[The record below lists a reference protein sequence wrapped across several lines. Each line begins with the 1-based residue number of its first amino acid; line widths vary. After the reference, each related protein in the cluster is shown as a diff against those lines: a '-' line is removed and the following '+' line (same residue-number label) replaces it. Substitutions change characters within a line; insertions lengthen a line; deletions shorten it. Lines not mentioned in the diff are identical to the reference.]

1 MRMPG
6 SEKPRTTDRKDDPNR
21 LIYVSALVAGVLF
34 ALGFWAALLVAI
46 FTGDFTFG
54 GLLVTVLVSVSAGLG
69 FAGWRRR
76 VPLSWAAL
84 VVLLAT
90 MALSRT
96 VAGYRVSS

>member
-1 MRMPG
+1 MRMPR
-6 SEKPRTTDRKDDPNR
+6 SENLRTTDRKDDPNR
-21 LIYVSALVAGVLF
+21 LIYVSALAAGVLF
-34 ALGFWAALLVAI
+34 ALGYWAALLVAI

-54 GLLVTVLVSVSAGLG
+54 GLLVTALVSVSAGLG
-69 FAGWRRR
+69 FAGWRQKR

-96 VAGYRVSS
+96 VGG

>member
-6 SEKPRTTDRKDDPNR
+6 SEKPRTTDHRNDPNR
-21 LIYVSALVAGVLF
+21 PIYGSALAAGVLF

-54 GLLVTVLVSVSAGLG
+54 GLLVTLLVSVSAVLG
-69 FAGWRRR
+69 FVGWRRQR
-76 VPLSWAAL
+76 VLLSWAAL

-96 VAGYRVSS
+96 ITG